1 MKLRKDSLEALRPP
15 VGRGE
20 GAVQRCLVPG
30 GLHAALPLQPSLL
43 LPGAALH
50 LARHPR
56 HLHLC
61 RCVDIE
67 ALDMHVCRYKG
78 CRYARI
84 DTVDI
89 YLCNVNLGG
98 VERLELLGE
107 CLHPHLDV
115 VQHVDG

>member
-1 MKLRKDSLEALRPP
+1 MY
-15 VGRGE
+15 
-20 GAVQRCLVPG
+20 
-30 GLHAALPLQPSLL
+30 
-43 LPGAALH
+43 
-50 LARHPR
+50 
-56 HLHLC
+56 
-61 RCVDIE
+61 VDIK
-67 ALDMHVCRYKG
+67 AVDMHVCRYKG

-107 CLHPHLDV
+107 CLHPHLDM